1 MRTYVAM
8 LLVAVSGYTYAGSD
22 TDSMASDASIARGQ
36 TVYGK
41 YCTKCHGKDADGH
54 GKDSWKYKPM
64 PTNFHIAQAARA
76 YELEIIQK
84 GGKALGRS
92 EDMPDWG
99 DDLSTEQMQDV
110 VSYVMSVRDY

>member
-8 LLVAVSGYTYAGSD
+8 LLVAVSGYTYAGGGVD
-22 TDSMASDASIARGQ
+22 GMASDESVARGQ

-41 YCTKCHGKDADGH
+41 YCTKCHGQDADGH

-64 PTNFHIAQAARA
+64 PTNFHIALAAPA
-76 YELEIIQK
+76 YEIEMVQK

-99 DDLSTEQMQDV
+99 DDLSAEQIQDV
-110 VSYVMSVRDY
+110 VSYVVSLRGQ